1 MSARLS
7 HISLFLSMDEFF
19 GSDEFLAT
27 FVPVV
32 IYWLYSGIY
41 EILGSFDNYRLHS
54 KMDEKTERTR
64 SRSLMLLK
72 ELFSNTS
79 FKVPLPSFSSRCLF
93 LSVNFHF
100 HATINL

>member
-1 MSARLS
+1 
-7 HISLFLSMDEFF
+7 MDEFF

-54 KMDEKTERTR
+54 KMDEKTENTV
-64 SRSLMLLK
+64 SK
-72 ELFSNTS
+72 FDVVKGVIFQHVIQGATS
-79 FKVPLPSFSSRCLF
+79 FLFFQVPFSFC
-93 LSVNFHF
+93 
-100 HATINL
+100 

>member
-1 MSARLS
+1 
-7 HISLFLSMDEFF
+7 MDEFF

-54 KMDEKTERTR
+54 KMDEKTENTV
-64 SRSLMLLK
+64 SK
-72 ELFSNTS
+72 FDVVKGVIFQHVIQAATS
-79 FKVPLPSFSSRCLF
+79 FLFFQVPFPFC
-93 LSVNFHF
+93 
-100 HATINL
+100 

>member
-1 MSARLS
+1 
-7 HISLFLSMDEFF
+7 MDEFF

-54 KMDEKTERTR
+54 KMDEKTENTV
-64 SRSLMLLK
+64 SK
-72 ELFSNTS
+72 FDVVKGVIFQQVIQAATS
-79 FKVPLPSFSSRCLF
+79 FLFFQVPFPFC
-93 LSVNFHF
+93 
-100 HATINL
+100 